1 MGTLGLVLHYLMSAM
16 PSMGLQ
22 LIFALIPTTV
32 SHYLQFSLSILL
44 ATLRTMP
51 ESSIKWTEGQG
62 FIEDN
67 KIIIAHHPMLT
78 FMFATI
84 NGLRSPIEESSD
96 PEIENATFNG
106 WVHGHNVGSVFA
118 FSP

>member
-1 MGTLGLVLHYLMSAM
+1 MSTM

-22 LIFALIPTTV
+22 LIFTLIPTTV

-67 KIIIAHHPMLT
+67 KIIIACHPMLT

-84 NGLRSPIEESSD
+84 DRLRSPIEESSD

-106 WVHGHNVGSVFA
+106 WVHGHNVSSVFT